1 MKLKKSFLALYG
13 GKKTIRYNF
22 PRHNSIGEA
31 ELKATQDVLKSGI
44 LSDYLASDISKFYG
58 GRKVLEFEKKIK
70 SYFKVKYAISVN
82 SWTSGL
88 FISVGAL
95 QLEKNSEVIVS
106 PFTMSAS
113 IFTIL
118 HWGLKPVFADI
129 DKNSFCLD
137 PSSVEK
143 KITKK
148 TKAIILVDI
157 NGHPSDIK
165 SFKKIAKKHNIK
177 IIIDAA
183 QSIGAKYIKENNFA
197 GTVGDIGGFSLNVH
211 KHINTGEGGLIVT
224 NEKKLYELCC
234 LIRNHGE
241 NMIGKH
247 KFNYNKNTFGYNFR
261 MGEIEAAIGIEQLK
275 KLPKILKSIQ
285 KNAKLLSNGL
295 RKLKGLQVPII
306 DKNCT
311 HAFYNFPLVLDLHKV
326 KKSRTLIVSALR
338 SEGLP
343 LGEGY
348 LNIQNLPYFKNKEK
362 IKNEFTINKTFNNSN
377 AEILHKQT
385 YFSFGICAY
394 KLSNKDINLIIKS
407 FKKVWNCLI
416 E

>member
-1 MKLKKSFLALYG
+1 MELKKSFLALYG
-13 GKKTIRYNF
+13 GKKTISYNF
-22 PRHNSIGEA
+22 PRHNSIGKT
-31 ELKATQDVLKSGI
+31 ELKATQNVLKNGI
-44 LSDYLASDISKFYG
+44 LSDFLASDISKFYG
-58 GRKVLEFEKKIK
+58 GKKVLEFEKKVQ

-88 FISVGAL
+88 FVSVGAL
-95 QLEKNSEVIVS
+95 QLKKKSEVIVS

-118 HWGLKPVFADI
+118 HWDLIPVFADI
-129 DKNSFCLD
+129 NKNSFCLD
-137 PSSVEK
+137 PLSVEK

-157 NGHPSDIK
+157 NGHPNDIK
-165 SFKKIAKKHNIK
+165 SFKKIAKKYK
-177 IIIDAA
+177 LKLIIDAA
-183 QSIGAKYIKENNFA
+183 QSIGAKYIKEKKFA
-197 GTVGDIGGFSLNVH
+197 GTVGNIGGFSLNVH
-211 KHINTGEGGLIVT
+211 KHINTGEGGIIVT

-241 NMIGKH
+241 NMIGKY
-247 KFNYNKNTFGYNFR
+247 KFHYSKNIFGYNFR

-275 KLPKILKSIQ
+275 KFPKILKSVQ
-285 KNAKLLSNGL
+285 ENAKLLSSGL
-295 RKLKGLQVPII
+295 KNLKGLQVPII

-311 HAFYNFPLVLDLHKV
+311 HAFYNFPLVLDLQKV
-326 KKSRTLIVSALR
+326 KKTRTLIVKALR
-338 SEGLP
+338 SEGVP

-348 LNIQNLPYFKNKEK
+348 LNIHNLPYFKKKKIISNNPIAERLHNK
-362 IKNEFTINKTFNNSN
+362 
-377 AEILHKQT
+377 T

-394 KLSNKDINLIIKS
+394 KLGKNDINLVIKS